1 MNQRKEVLN
10 RLIREIEQLPTLP
23 IVSQRIMQVIDDEN
37 VTFKEIVDIVEKD
50 QALALKLLKIANSSF
65 YGSLSKVSSLEHAM
79 IKLGTREVKS
89 IVLGFSVQ
97 SFFPDTKN
105 GAFDRKRFWEH
116 AVVVSQVA
124 KLLGTHFRVGNDDSL
139 FLAGLV
145 HDMGKVV
152 LDQYFHEEFLR
163 IIDHVSKNGS
173 TFSQAEK
180 DVLGTTHYQIAAKI
194 LKQWH
199 FPKNVTFQVLY
210 HHAPWHDHPFQAN
223 SIIIYLANILSKLAG
238 YSCHP
243 DEKKIDI
250 EQFVQSSEMEFLV
263 KNGFELDEGILRNL
277 ITKIQEFIA
286 DESENVMRLFS

>member
-1 MNQRKEVLN
+1 M
-10 RLIREIEQLPTLP
+10 
-23 IVSQRIMQVIDDEN
+23 
-37 VTFKEIVDIVEKD
+37 
-50 QALALKLLKIANSSF
+50 
-65 YGSLSKVSSLEHAM
+65 
-79 IKLGTREVKS
+79 
-89 IVLGFSVQ
+89 
-97 SFFPDTKN
+97 
-105 GAFDRKRFWEH
+105 
-116 AVVVSQVA
+116 VVSQVA

-152 LDQYFHEEFLR
+152 LDQYFHEEFLQ
-163 IIDHVSKNGS
+163 IIDHVSSNGS

-194 LKQWH
+194 LKQWQ

-210 HHAPWHDHPFQAN
+210 HHAPWHDHPFQTN
-223 SIIIYLANILSKLAG
+223 SIMIYLANILSKLAG

-243 DEKKIDI
+243 DEKRIDI
-250 EQFVQSSEMEFLV
+250 DQFAQSSEMEFLV

-277 ITKIQEFIA
+277 ITKVQEFIA

>member
-23 IVSQRIMQVIDDEN
+23 IVSERIMQVIDDEN
-37 VTFKEIVDIVEKD
+37 ATFKEIVGIVEKD

-79 IKLGTREVKS
+79 IKLGMREVKS

-97 SFFPDTKN
+97 NFFPDTKN

-124 KLLGTHFRVGNDDSL
+124 KLLGTHFRIGNDDSL
-139 FLAGLV
+139 FLSGLV

-152 LDQYFHEEFLR
+152 LDQYFHKEFLE
-163 IIDHVSKNGS
+163 IIDEVSSNGS

-180 DVLGTTHYQIAAKI
+180 NILGTTHYQIAAKI

-199 FPKNVTFQVLY
+199 FPNNVAFQVLY
-210 HHAPWHDHPFQAN
+210 HHAPWHDHPYQTN

-243 DEKKIDI
+243 NEKKMDI
-250 EQFVQSSEMEFLV
+250 EQFGRSSELEFLV
-263 KNGFELDEGILRNL
+263 KNGFELDQGILRNL
-277 ITKIQEFIA
+277 ITMVQEYISEEA
-286 DESENVMRLFS
+286 ENVMRIFG